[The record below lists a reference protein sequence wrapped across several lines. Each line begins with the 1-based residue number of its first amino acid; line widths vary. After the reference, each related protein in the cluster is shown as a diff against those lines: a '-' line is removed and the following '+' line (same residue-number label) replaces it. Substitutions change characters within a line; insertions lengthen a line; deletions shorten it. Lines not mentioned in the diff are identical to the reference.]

1 MTLDA
6 ADENALKTE
15 RWATGL
21 LIFVAI
27 AVHSTALLNAKP
39 LQSANDRSRWCT
51 VWSLVERGTFQIDE
65 IREQPGWDSI
75 DIIRDDGHFYS
86 TKPPLLS
93 VIVAGLTWCVQR
105 ATQLF
110 ADVFN
115 YVVTA
120 VRLTWCMPRAARW
133 TLLEQTH
140 AVTTSVL
147 FVVNILPFAVSLVL
161 LSRLLKRVAQTAWC
175 RLFVLST
182 AGFGTLVTPYLM
194 TLNNHTVAVAGVMI
208 SLFALERVLSEESP
222 NGWYFAVCGL
232 TAGWACANE
241 LPAAAFGLATFVLA
255 AKRSVRQTVYWY
267 APAALVPIVAFLAT
281 NFIATGSWKPTYANF
296 GSEKYNFV
304 YEGVPSYWMDPDGV
318 DRNVDSPWVYFVHS
332 TVGHHGIFSLTPL
345 FLLSLIGWC
354 VSGSVRLRALR
365 ILIRVGA
372 VMSVLVIGFYLT
384 RFDNYNYG
392 GVSCGLRW
400 AVWLIPFWLLAMVP
414 IVDAAARFT
423 ALRWLLAGL
432 LGASVMSAWLPVP
445 NPWQQ
450 PWLFHKMEA
459 WKWIDYTRK
468 PDELPRKLWT
478 WFPSIPEPVPQN
490 GPTAEESP
498 ETPWV
503 EFTSQAADGS
513 ELRRRLTCRA
523 PKDGSSDLVEVEVSE
538 AVGDKPLR
546 PVRNLLIDV
555 ESFVA
560 GAPTADFVR
569 WSNPAA
575 VPLPQKL
582 SDMTFV
588 RALPLLKAYRAGKVR
603 YLRLPLRNDAFRCQ
617 TAAAAVDFPPDNR
630 LHQYRCDTWLCDE
643 FPFGV
648 AQYEIKVTD
657 LDTGGI
663 VHSERW
669 TVSDCFPAVA
679 ETAPPPLPKK

>member
-1 MTLDA
+1 MTLEPM
-6 ADENALKTE
+6 DENASTTE

-27 AVHSTALLNAKP
+27 ALHSTALLNAKP

-65 IREQPGWDSI
+65 IRQQPGWDSI
-75 DIIRDDGHFYS
+75 DIIRDGGHFYS

-93 VIVAGLTWCVQR
+93 VIVAGVTWCVQR
-105 ATQLF
+105 ATG
-110 ADVFN
+110 
-115 YVVTA
+115 
-120 VRLTWCMPRAARW
+120 W
-133 TLLEQTH
+133 TLLDQTH
-140 AVTTSVL
+140 AVTTVVL
-147 FVVNILPFAVSLVL
+147 FVVNILPFALSLVL
-161 LSRLLKRVAQTAWC
+161 LSRLLKRVARTGWC
-175 RLFVLST
+175 RLFVLS
-182 AGFGTLVTPYLM
+182 AAAFGTLVTPYLM

-208 SLFALERVLSEESP
+208 SLFALERLINDDP
-222 NGWYFAVCGL
+222 PWGKNFALCGL
-232 TAGWACANE
+232 AAGWACANE
-241 LPAAAFGLATFVLA
+241 LPAAAFGLATFFLA
-255 AKRSVRQTVYWY
+255 VKRSIRQTAYWY
-267 APAALVPIVAFLAT
+267 APAALVPIAAFLIT
-281 NFIATGSWKPTYANF
+281 NVIATGSWKPTYANF

-304 YEGVPSYWMDPDGV
+304 IDGVPSYWMDPDGV
-318 DRNVDSPWVYFVHS
+318 DRNLDSPFVYFVHS

-354 VSGSVRLRALR
+354 VSGSVRHWALR

-372 VMSVLVIGFYLT
+372 VMSVLVVGFYLT

-400 AVWLIPFWLLAMVP
+400 AVWLIPFWLLALVP
-414 IVDAAARFT
+414 IVDATARST
-423 ALRWLLAGL
+423 ALRWLLTGL

-450 PWLFHKMEA
+450 PWLFRQMEA

-468 PDELPRKLWT
+468 PAELPRMLWT
-478 WFPSIPEPVPQN
+478 WFPSIPDPK
-490 GPTAEESP
+490 PTTDEA
-498 ETPWV
+498 PWV
-503 EFTSQAADGS
+503 EFTSQTADGS
-513 ELRRRLTCRA
+513 ELRRRLTCRT
-523 PKDGSSDLVEVEVSE
+523 PKEGHSDLVEVEVSE
-538 AVGDKPLR
+538 AVGDRPMR
-546 PVRNLLIDV
+546 PVRKLLIDV
-555 ESFVA
+555 QRFHD

-569 WSNPAA
+569 WSDPAA
-575 VPLPQKL
+575 VSLPQKL

-617 TAAAAVDFPPDNR
+617 TAAAAVDYPPDNR

-648 AQYEIKVTD
+648 AQFEIKVTD

-669 TVSDCFPAVA
+669 TVSDCYPDVA
-679 ETAPPPLPKK
+679 ATAPPPLPLPKK